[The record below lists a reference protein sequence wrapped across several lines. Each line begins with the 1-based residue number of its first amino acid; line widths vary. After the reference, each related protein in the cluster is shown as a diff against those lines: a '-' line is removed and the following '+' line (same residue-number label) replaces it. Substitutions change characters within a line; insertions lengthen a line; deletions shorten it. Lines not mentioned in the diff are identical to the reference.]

1 MRVSPSKPEVSAGEQ
16 TAQDKQLSD
25 SGRVHKTVGSMAING
40 GPLAIGGRS
49 TQDAMILRPEQNLT
63 DAEVMLKVK
72 AGDDAA
78 FGYLIQKYRRP
89 MVNSI
94 DPAQHTR
101 RAQSSL
107 PGCTGSPPTWR

>member
-1 MRVSPSKPEVSAGEQ
+1 MPRIGCLLSMPREPQDRDVRVSPSKPEVSAGEQ

-72 AGDDAA
+72 ARCWLAH
-78 FGYLIQKYRRP
+78 L
-89 MVNSI
+89 N
-94 DPAQHTR
+94 
-101 RAQSSL
+101 
-107 PGCTGSPPTWR
+107 C